1 MGHHH
6 EQSGACGGAAGVQ
19 AYAAAVITVSD
30 RCSAG
35 RRDDATGPAVAELLA
50 REGFE
55 VCSTAIVADDVD
67 AIGAA
72 IQDAAA
78 ADVAM
83 CVTAGGTG
91 LSPRDVTP
99 EATEAVCERMVPGL
113 GELMR
118 ASSAAITSHAWV
130 SRATAGTLGR
140 TLVVNVPGSPKGAT
154 ENLEAILGPVR
165 HGLKMLRADAPQ
177 DCAAERRGCELSQA
191 AASLSRKPCV
201 LFDFDGTLADT
212 KPHIV
217 ATATEVLRGFGLTD
231 DEIGDAGRL
240 VGPPFPAAFSLVY
253 GLSEEDAAEVTRRYR
268 AIYGNLGPEAF
279 PLFDGIRELLCDL
292 HEAGRRLAITSSKN
306 ERLVRKALA
315 ETGIDALF
323 DAVVAAHDP
332 KHVGKEHLVA
342 SSLEALGC
350 QAADAV
356 MVGDRFYDIE
366 GARANGVASLGV
378 YLGNTAKPGE
388 LEHAGATACVSS
400 VADMRR
406 ALLG

>member
-1 MGHHH
+1 M
-6 EQSGACGGAAGVQ
+6 
-19 AYAAAVITVSD
+19 
-30 RCSAG
+30 
-35 RRDDATGPAVAELLA
+35 
-50 REGFE
+50 
-55 VCSTAIVADDVD
+55 
-67 AIGAA
+67 
-72 IQDAAA
+72 
-78 ADVAM
+78 
-83 CVTAGGTG
+83 
-91 LSPRDVTP
+91 
-99 EATEAVCERMVPGL
+99 
-113 GELMR
+113 
-118 ASSAAITSHAWV
+118 
-130 SRATAGTLGR
+130 
-140 TLVVNVPGSPKGAT
+140 
-154 ENLEAILGPVR
+154 
-165 HGLKMLRADAPQ
+165 
-177 DCAAERRGCELSQA
+177 
-191 AASLSRKPCV
+191 
-201 LFDFDGTLADT
+201 
-212 KPHIV
+212 
-217 ATATEVLRGFGLTD
+217 
-231 DEIGDAGRL
+231 
-240 VGPPFPAAFSLVY
+240 GPPFPAAFSLVY

-315 ETGIDALF
+315 ETGIGALF

-366 GARANGVASLGV
+366 GAHANGVASLGV

>member
-99 EATEAVCERMVPGL
+99 EAIEAVCERMVP
-113 GELMR
+113 
-118 ASSAAITSHAWV
+118 

-154 ENLEAILGPVR
+154 ENLEAVLGPVR

-191 AASLSRKPCV
+191 VASLSRKPCV

-268 AIYGNLGPEAF
+268 AIYGNLGPEAY
-279 PLFDGIRELLCDL
+279 PLFDGVRELLCDL
-292 HEAGRRLAITSSKN
+292 REAGRRLAITSSKN

-315 ETGIDALF
+315 GTGIDALF